1 MRYCPKCET
10 LNDNDSFFCKN
21 CGFPLDEEVEN
32 YNQKENQKMKAKRS
46 KTKVKNK
53 SRNKTKVKYKNGN
66 NDKQKG
72 KMSFFQ
78 SFMMFFFI
86 LLSICALGAAAFL
99 GYYIYQNSN
108 IEVPDV
114 IGYTYEDAKATLK
127 NNKLQAEMT
136 EITVTDEDEAGTVI
150 KQNKKPGSKV
160 MENTIIKL
168 TVGVLDTKVTVP
180 NIEGLSL
187 DEALNLLNKN
197 NVKYEIVYETSD
209 QEENIVLDQSIKAN
223 KKIENTETVTIT
235 VSKKQET
242 QTNQND
248 DNVQEDNQDNILE
261 TDNETHLQN

>member
-1 MRYCPKCET
+1 
-10 LNDNDSFFCKN
+10 
-21 CGFPLDEEVEN
+21 
-32 YNQKENQKMKAKRS
+32 
-46 KTKVKNK
+46 
-53 SRNKTKVKYKNGN
+53 
-66 NDKQKG
+66 
-72 KMSFFQ
+72 
-78 SFMMFFFI
+78 
-86 LLSICALGAAAFL
+86 
-99 GYYIYQNSN
+99 
-108 IEVPDV
+108 
-114 IGYTYEDAKATLK
+114 
-127 NNKLQAEMT
+127 MT